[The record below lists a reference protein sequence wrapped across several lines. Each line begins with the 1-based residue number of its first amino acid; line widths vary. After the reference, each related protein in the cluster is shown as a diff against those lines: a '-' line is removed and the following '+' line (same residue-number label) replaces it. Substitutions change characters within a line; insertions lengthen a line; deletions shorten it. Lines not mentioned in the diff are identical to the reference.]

1 MPRMAGAAVIL
12 LVAVGAATVLHLAA
26 AAAVV
31 VPPPDDAAQHGVT
44 VSVNQRQVCARLAAA
59 LSYAKSFLMRSIL
72 FYH

>member
-12 LVAVGAATVLHLAA
+12 LVSVGASTVLHLAAA

-44 VSVNQRQVCARLAAA
+44 VSVNQRQVRACGRA
-59 LSYAKSFLMRSIL
+59 LRTPNLLMRSIL
-72 FYH
+72 FYL

>member
-12 LVAVGAATVLHLAA
+12 LVAVGASTVLHLAA
-26 AAAVV
+26 AATVV

-44 VSVNQRQVCARLAAA
+44 VSVNQRQVRACVWPCAA
-59 LSYAKSFLMRSIL
+59 YAKSFDEML